1 MEIDFIPVLQYT
13 HYFDVVILCLMILAF
28 WQCASGNVLKQNVV
42 EFNAGWG
49 FVLAVLIVF
58 YMGFR
63 PVAGGAGFGDTV
75 NYANGFVRLKDIPM
89 IWEWDREWIFYNIM
103 HWFARTS
110 NIHVFFLFCAA
121 AYVLPLWIAM
131 HRIFGSYSY
140 IPFLII
146 LGMFTFWQYGV
157 NGIRNGIGASLV
169 ILAMT
174 YVENFPIMA
183 ILCILATGFHSSVY
197 LMIGAGILAWLINN
211 SYYYLV
217 AWVVCVIASYVAGD
231 SIQAFL
237 AGLGIGGED
246 ERFTTYLTIDVEQFA
261 RNELTVL
268 RTGFRWDFLAYSSM
282 AVIVGWYFIFRR
294 KFQDDYYHWIY
305 NTFLITNAFW
315 VLIIRAAFSNRFA
328 QISWF
333 IMPIVLI
340 YPFMKKRFWLNH
352 EKMLG
357 YAILIFYAFAF
368 YSNILRG

>member
-1 MEIDFIPVLQYT
+1 MEFDFIPVLQYT
-13 HYFDVVILCLMILAF
+13 FFFDLTVLCLILIAF
-28 WQCASGNVLKQNVV
+28 WQCASGNVLKQNVA

-49 FVLAVLIVF
+49 FILAVLIII
-58 YMGFR
+58 YMGSR
-63 PVAGGAGFGDTV
+63 PIHYVFGDTV
-75 NYANGFVRLKDIPM
+75 NYAASFERYSGTSFVWQ
-89 IWEWDREWIFYNIM
+89 WEGEWLFHNLM
-103 HWFARTS
+103 HWFARNS
-110 NIHVFFLFCAA
+110 NVHLFFLVCSVF
-121 AYVLPLWIAM
+121 YVLPLWIAM
-131 HRIFGSYSY
+131 HRMFKNYSY
-140 IPFLII
+140 IPFLVII
-146 LGMFTFWQYGV
+146 GMFTFWQYGV
-157 NGIRNGIGASLV
+157 NGVRNGIGASLI

-174 YVENFPIMA
+174 YVNNIPIMLF
-183 ILCILATGFHSSVY
+183 LCFLATGFHSSVF
-197 LMIGAGILAWLINN
+197 LMIGAGIFAWFIKN
-211 SYYYLV
+211 SYYYL
-217 AWVVCVIASYVAGD
+217 AGWIACIFLSYFFGNT
-231 SIQAFL
+231 IQSFL

-261 RNELTVL
+261 RYELTVL

-282 AVIVGWYFIFRR
+282 AVGVGWYFIFKR
-294 KFQDDYYHWIY
+294 KFQDEYYHWIY

-357 YAILIFYAFAF
+357 YAILVFYAFAF

>member
-1 MEIDFIPVLQYT
+1 MEIDFIPALQYT
-13 HYFDVVILCLMILAF
+13 HYFDVAVLCLILIAF
-28 WQCASGNVLKQNVV
+28 WQCASGNILKQNVV

-49 FVLAVLIVF
+49 FVLAIFIIF

-63 PVAGGAGFGDTV
+63 PLTFGDTV
-75 NYANGFVRLKDIPM
+75 NYIANFRSLTETPM
-89 IWEWDREWIFYNIM
+89 KWVWEGEWLFFDLM
-103 HWFARTS
+103 HCFARYS
-110 NIHVFFLFCAA
+110 NINTFFLVCAFL
-121 AYVLPLWIAM
+121 YVMPLWIAM
-131 HRIFGSYSY
+131 HRMFKTYSY

-146 LGMFTFWQYGV
+146 ISMFTFWMYGV
-157 NGIRNGIGASLV
+157 NGIRNGIGASLI

-174 YVENFPIMA
+174 YVENIPVMA
-183 ILCILATGFHSSVY
+183 VLCYLATGFHSSVY
-197 LMIGAGILAWLINN
+197 LMIVAGILAWFIKN
-211 SYYYLV
+211 SYYFLA
-217 AWVVCVIASYVAGD
+217 AWMAFVILSYFVGD

-246 ERFTTYLTIDVEQFA
+246 ERFVRYLTLDVEEFA
-261 RNELTVL
+261 RSELTVL

-282 AVIVGWYFIFRR
+282 AVGVGWYFIFKR
-294 KFQDDYYHWIY
+294 KFQDEYYHWIY

-340 YPFMKKRFWLNH
+340 YPYMKKRFWLNH

-357 YAILIFYAFAF
+357 YAILTFYAFTF
-368 YSNILRG
+368 YSNILK